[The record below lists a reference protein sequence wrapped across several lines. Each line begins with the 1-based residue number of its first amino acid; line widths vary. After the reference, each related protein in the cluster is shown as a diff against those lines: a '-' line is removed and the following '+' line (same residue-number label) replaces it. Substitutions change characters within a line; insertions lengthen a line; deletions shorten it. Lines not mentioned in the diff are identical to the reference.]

1 VPISESTHLVGVH
14 LASRRPRLR
23 GWEAAFVRARE
34 QLSPQ
39 LFAAVLAHRE
49 GELIRA
55 ACGPRYRP
63 EMSAAS
69 FQCSRCGTTSGF
81 RRRGRRR
88 RRLLTRVGRL
98 DLTLAMVGC
107 RCGHRFA
114 PLLAVLGISTARRI
128 APGLERRILELCT
141 ELPYRRA
148 EAALRREAGVAP
160 SERTLRRIVRRAAA
174 RCDLRAPRGDVDQ
187 IEAVLVDGTRIRA
200 GAKKRQ
206 RDDRGIELDIAL
218 ALRGRDRAGRARLEL
233 LGVTL
238 DQGWPSLIRPLR
250 AAGAAP
256 IAIHDG
262 DAGIRRVLER
272 ALPEVPQQICTFH
285 LRDSFDH
292 RLWQDGLA
300 FAARRALAQAWGN
313 ALEYAVDASDAADAL
328 AAMRTMA
335 ERHRWRRTTV
345 HLRAITPNATTWL
358 RIGAAAHTTS
368 LLERVMRE
376 VNRRVD
382 PVGVRWSRAGAA
394 ALIDLLLA
402 RRFAHPDWRR
412 LCDDA
417 GSVQIRAELQ

>member
-1 VPISESTHLVGVH
+1 VPKSESTHQVGVH
-14 LASRRPRLR
+14 LAASGATLG
-23 GWEAAFVRARE
+23 GWEAALVQARD

-39 LFAAVLAHRE
+39 LFAAALRTYE
-49 GELIRA
+49 GELISQ

-63 EMSAAS
+63 RAVRAPFSCPRCLSHSA
-69 FQCSRCGTTSGF
+69 F
-81 RRRGRRR
+81 RRRGCRRR
-88 RRLLTRVGRL
+88 RVFTRIGRL
-98 DLTLAMVGC
+98 DLAIAMVGC

-114 PLLAVLGISTARRI
+114 PVLAVLGIGRARRI

-141 ELPYRRA
+141 ELPFRRA
-148 EAALRREAGVAP
+148 QDALRREAGAAP
-160 SERTLRRIVRRAAA
+160 SERTFRRIVRRAAR
-174 RCDLRAPRGDVDQ
+174 RCDLRAPRRDLGSV
-187 IEAVLVDGTRIRA
+187 EAILVDGTRIRA
-200 GAKKRQ
+200 GAKKRR

-218 ALRGRDRAGRARLEL
+218 ALCGRDAAGQARLEL

-238 DQGWPSLIRPLR
+238 DRGWPSLIRPLR
-250 AAGAAP
+250 AAAGSA

-262 DAGIRRVLER
+262 ERGIGRILGR
-272 ALPEVPQQICTFH
+272 AVPTVPQQICTFH

-300 FAARRALAQAWGN
+300 FAARRALARAWGN
-313 ALEYAVDASDAADAL
+313 ALEYAVDQHDAADAL
-328 AAMRTMA
+328 AAMRAMA
-335 ERHRWRRTTV
+335 ERHHWRRTAV
-345 HLRAITPNATTWL
+345 HLRLITPTATTWL

-382 PVGVRWSRAGAA
+382 PVGVRWSRDGAA

-402 RRFAHPDWRR
+402 RRFAHPDWRQ

-417 GSVQIRAELQ
+417 GSAQIRAELR

>member
-1 VPISESTHLVGVH
+1 VPISESTRRVTLH
-14 LASRRPRLR
+14 LAASGRSLV
-23 GWEAAFVRARE
+23 GWEAACVDVRDT
-34 QLSPQ
+34 LSSD
-39 LFAAVLAHRE
+39 LFAAALTAHQE
-49 GELIRA
+49 ALVVA
-55 ACGPRYRP
+55 ACGERYRP
-63 EMSAAS
+63 RGRWGVLG
-69 FQCSRCGTTSGF
+69 CPRCGARAGF
-81 RRRGRRR
+81 RRRGHRR
-88 RRLLTRVGRL
+88 RRLFTRVGRIEVR
-98 DLTLAMVGC
+98 LAMLGC

-114 PLLAVLGISTARRI
+114 PLLAMLGVRPARRV
-128 APGLERRILELCT
+128 APGFERRALALCT

-148 EAALRREAGVAP
+148 AQALRREAGAGP
-160 SERTLRRIVRRAAA
+160 SERTLRRLVRAAA
-174 RCDLRAPRGDVDQ
+174 AQCDLRAPRRDLAAL
-187 IEAVLVDGTRIRA
+187 EAVLVDGTRVRA
-200 GAKKRQ
+200 GPKKRA

-218 ALRGRDRAGRARLEL
+218 ALCGHDAAGQAQLEL

-238 DQGWPSLIRPLR
+238 DRGWPSLIRPLR
-250 AAGAAP
+250 AAAGAP

-262 DAGIRRVLER
+262 DAGISRILDR

-285 LRDSFDH
+285 LRSSFDH

-300 FAARRALAQAWGN
+300 LAPRRALARAWGN
-313 ALEYAVDASDAADAL
+313 ALEYAVDATDAADAL

-335 ERHRWRRTTV
+335 ERHRWRRTAF

-382 PVGVRWSRAGAA
+382 PVGVRWSRDGAA

-412 LCDDA
+412 LCNDA
-417 GSVQIRAELQ
+417 GSVQIWAELQ